1 MTFPDTHPTDRMRAS
16 NTLRADYALFCIFTD
31 LQVYL
36 PSKLYLDL
44 LEMQLKLARF
54 NYYWLSLCI
63 VGIVLDFTLNISRSD
78 AASAVLLNQ
87 PHKSALDPAES
98 KVNSKVNSRLNFR
111 SQENLILSN
120 LPILPATSSL
130 IKNFEGFRSSA
141 YIDSSGLPV
150 IGYGQTRINGTTV
163 KLGQSISQEQANIA
177 LEQELSQIQQLVKAH
192 VKVDLNPHQLGALT
206 SLVYNAGAVVVQNST
221 LIKKLNGGDY
231 LGAAQEFVRWNKANS
246 GGQLVVFPGLTK
258 RRIAEQ
264 QLFLTPYEEVASNN

>member
-1 MTFPDTHPTDRMRAS
+1 MTFPDTHPTDRMRAY
-16 NTLRADYALFCIFTD
+16 NTSRADYALFCIFTD

-36 PSKLYLDL
+36 PSKLYLDS
-44 LEMQLKLARF
+44 LEMYLKSAKF
-54 NYYWLSLCI
+54 NYYWLSLFI
-63 VGIVLDFTLNISRSD
+63 IGIIIDFTSNISRSH
-78 AASAVLLNQ
+78 AASAVLINS
-87 PHKSALDPAES
+87 PRESATVQADL
-98 KVNSKVNSRLNFR
+98 KVNSKVNSRLNFLP
-111 SQENLILSN
+111 QENLILSN

-177 LEQELSQIQQLVKAH
+177 LEQELSQIQQLVQAH

-221 LIKKLNGGDY
+221 LINKLNGGDY

-246 GGQLVVFPGLTK
+246 GGKLVVFPGLTK